1 MRAGKAMDHLALEHP
16 RFSPTNR
23 SSEDLDIAMSA
34 AARLLA
40 ATPAPGP
47 PLWPVGDGLLT
58 SARGRSK
65 QESMNARLAAGEHP
79 WDMISLK
86 AAIQAARPGGL
97 IPALQSI
104 ARGKPCKLCH
114 HSIQSRSVNS
124 ADMLQTRSRLIAQAG
139 MGTAAQLQHQ
149 HQPAVPGSSLR
160 LGDLHEAPLIALALL
175 QGRAT

>member
-1 MRAGKAMDHLALEHP
+1 MPAGKAMDHLALEHP

-23 SSEDLDIAMSA
+23 SSEDLDVAMSA

-47 PLWPVGDGLLT
+47 PLWPGGEGPLA

-104 ARGKPCKLCH
+104 AREK
-114 HSIQSRSVNS
+114 
-124 ADMLQTRSRLIAQAG
+124 ALQ
-139 MGTAAQLQHQ
+139 
-149 HQPAVPGSSLR
+149 AVPSFYPVKIGQQRQYATDPLKARCTSR
-160 LGDLHEAPLIALALL
+160 HGHE
-175 QGRAT
+175 RATPAPTPACSPRQQPTPR

>member
-1 MRAGKAMDHLALEHP
+1 MDHLALEHP

-47 PLWPVGDGLLT
+47 PGWPVGDGLLT

-65 QESMNARLAAGEHP
+65 QEGMNARLAAGEHP

-86 AAIQAARPGGL
+86 AAIQAARPGRLVSALRSITHRG
-97 IPALQSI
+97 ALQSC
-104 ARGKPCKLCH
+104 ASMLG
-114 HSIQSRSVNS
+114 SRERPT
-124 ADMLQTRSRLIAQAG
+124 LQTHNRPPQGSLHRQRCAQQHDTITSTTLQSQASAFASMLCMRRL
-139 MGTAAQLQHQ
+139 
-149 HQPAVPGSSLR
+149 SSCMR
-160 LGDLHEAPLIALALL
+160 YRRDW
-175 QGRAT
+175 

>member
-47 PLWPVGDGLLT
+47 PLWPGGEGPLA

-97 IPALQSI
+97 
-104 ARGKPCKLCH
+104 
-114 HSIQSRSVNS
+114 V
-124 ADMLQTRSRLIAQAG
+124 
-139 MGTAAQLQHQ
+139 
-149 HQPAVPGSSLR
+149 
-160 LGDLHEAPLIALALL
+160 
-175 QGRAT
+175 

>member
-1 MRAGKAMDHLALEHP
+1 MDHLALEHP

-23 SSEDLDIAMSA
+23 SSEDLDAAVAA

-47 PLWPVGDGLLT
+47 PGWPYGEGSLA

-86 AAIQAARPGGL
+86 AAIQASRPGGL
-97 IPALQSI
+97 VSALQSTLHGE
-104 ARGKPCKLCH
+104 ALQSCASTLC
-114 HSIQSRSVNS
+114 S
-124 ADMLQTRSRLIAQAG
+124 
-139 MGTAAQLQHQ
+139 
-149 HQPAVPGSSLR
+149 
-160 LGDLHEAPLIALALL
+160 
-175 QGRAT
+175 

>member
-1 MRAGKAMDHLALEHP
+1 MDHLALEHP

-23 SSEDLDIAMSA
+23 SSEDLDVAMSA

-47 PLWPVGDGLLT
+47 PLWPGGEGPLA

-65 QESMNARLAAGEHP
+65 QDSMNARLAAGEHP

-104 ARGKPCKLCH
+104 AREKALQAVPSFYSAKV
-114 HSIQSRSVNS
+114 VNG

-139 MGTAAQLQHQ
+139 MGTAAQNQHQ
-149 HQPAVPGSSLR
+149 YQPAVPGSSLR
-160 LGDLHEAPLIALALL
+160 LGALHEAPLIALALL